1 MGGAA
6 VEVKSNRILPKPS
19 KLGQEASLRMPLP
32 KRRHSKT
39 RGRKRRT
46 HYKMVAPMRSLCP
59 QCREIKPPHRVCPHC
74 GFYKGRE
81 VVSVEGA

>member
-1 MGGAA
+1 
-6 VEVKSNRILPKPS
+6 
-19 KLGQEASLRMPLP
+19 MPLP

-46 HYKMVAPMRSLCP
+46 HYKMVAPTRSVCP
-59 QCREIKPPHRVCPHC
+59 QCREVKLPHQVCPHC

-81 VVSVEGA
+81 VISVEGE

>member
-1 MGGAA
+1 
-6 VEVKSNRILPKPS
+6 
-19 KLGQEASLRMPLP
+19 MPLP

-46 HYKMVAPMRSLCP
+46 HYKMAGLPRSTCP
-59 QCREIKPPHRVCPHC
+59 QCRETKAPHQVCPHC

-81 VVSVEGA
+81 VMAVEGE

>member
-1 MGGAA
+1 
-6 VEVKSNRILPKPS
+6 
-19 KLGQEASLRMPLP
+19 MPLP

-46 HYKMVAPMRSLCP
+46 HYKMTVPTRSICP
-59 QCREIKPPHRVCPHC
+59 QCREVKQPHQVCAKC

-81 VVSVEGA
+81 VLSVEGE